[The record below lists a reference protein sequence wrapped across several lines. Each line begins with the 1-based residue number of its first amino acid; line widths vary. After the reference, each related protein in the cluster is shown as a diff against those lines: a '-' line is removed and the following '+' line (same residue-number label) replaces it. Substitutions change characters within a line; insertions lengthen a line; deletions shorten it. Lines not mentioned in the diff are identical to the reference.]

1 MSFDFREHSGL
12 LPIFTRTSPQPNNSN
27 YATGRRNRTTKFAQF
42 STKETCKLCDCDSKI
57 RLLPERVRMACL
69 RLITSIG
76 VSKNSTV
83 LFDGA
88 GSDERDRTSPADQVT
103 FWRNVYG
110 FDCRTEYARWPN
122 GNRRS
127 RIRLLASSAIRKFC
141 LNSST
146 PTNSL

>member
-1 MSFDFREHSGL
+1 MRPAVGIERL
-12 LPIFTRTSPQPNNSN
+12 T
-27 YATGRRNRTTKFAQF
+27 FAQF
-42 STKETCKLCDCDSKI
+42 STKETCKLCDCDNKI

-110 FDCRTEYARWPN
+110 FDWGKFIRNSLPN
-122 GNRRS
+122 GIRS
-127 RIRLLASSAIRKFC
+127 LAKWE
-141 LNSST
+141 ST
-146 PTNSL
+146 LTNSIFRRTAA